1 MEQTKLLFEIDRLRK
16 CFEENE
22 VIKGMSFKVNKGDV
36 VAILGRSGC
45 GKSTLIRCINRLE
58 AASGGAIYFFPEE
71 DRPWKLISGATTTE
85 RIRIDNSGKYRML
98 ALQKSL
104 EQTKAQISHDTT
116 LDAAT
121 KRSRLQQAKSTFDEK
136 YAEAKASISNVSE
149 TELHKHIGMVFQSFN
164 LFNNKNVI
172 DNVMFPQIKVLG
184 RSKEESRR
192 RAEETLER
200 VGLIERKDYKIS
212 ELSGGQKQRAAIAR
226 AIVMDPEVIL
236 FDEPTSAL
244 DPEMVGEVLQVM
256 RDLASNGQTMLVV
269 THEMSF
275 AKNVANR
282 VLFLEGGY
290 IAEDTSS
297 QAFFE
302 RPNTESARTFIAGL

>member
-1 MEQTKLLFEIDRLRK
+1 MEQTKLLFEVDRLRK
-16 CFEENE
+16 CFDDNE
-22 VIKGMSFKVNKGDV
+22 VIKNMSFKVNKGDV
-36 VAILGRSGC
+36 IAILGRSGC

-58 AASGGAIYFFPEE
+58 SASGGAIYFYPEE
-71 DRPWKLISGATTTE
+71 DKPWVLKNGKTTTE
-85 RIRIDNSGKYRML
+85 RVRIDNSGKYRML
-98 ALQKSL
+98 ALKESFKQTENAIKTDTSLDSQQK
-104 EQTKAQISHDTT
+104 Q
-116 LDAAT
+116 
-121 KRSRLQQAKSTFDEK
+121 SRLSQSKQTFKEK
-136 YAEAKASISNVSE
+136 YAEAESSISDVAE

-164 LFNNKNVI
+164 LFNNMNVL

-184 RSKEESRR
+184 RSKEESRE
-192 RAEETLER
+192 RAEKTLQR
-200 VGLIERKDYKIS
+200 VGLIDRKDYKVS

-244 DPEMVGEVLQVM
+244 DPEMVGEVLQVI

-282 VLFLEGGY
+282 VLFLDGGH

-297 QAFFE
+297 QKFFE
-302 RPNTESARTFIAGL
+302 QPETESARTFIKGL

>member
-1 MEQTKLLFEIDRLRK
+1 MENERLLFEVNRLRK
-16 CFEENE
+16 CFDDNE
-22 VIKGMSFKVNKGDV
+22 VIKSMSFKVNKGDV
-36 VAILGRSGC
+36 IAILGRSGC

-58 AASGGAIYFFPEE
+58 AASGGAIYFYPETE
-71 DRPWKLISGATTTE
+71 KPWVLRNGKTTTE

-98 ALQKSL
+98 ALKESL
-104 EQTKAQISHDTT
+104 KQTKEAIKADTS
-116 LDAAT
+116 LDSQQ
-121 KRSRLQQAKSTFDEK
+121 KQERLEKAKQTFKEK
-136 YAEAKASISNVSE
+136 YAEAQSSVSNVAE
-149 TELHKHIGMVFQSFN
+149 VELHKHIGMVFQSFN
-164 LFNNKNVI
+164 LFNNMNVL

-184 RSKEESRR
+184 RNKEESRK
-192 RAEETLER
+192 RAEETLKR
-200 VGLIERKDYKIS
+200 VGLIERKNFKIS

-256 RDLASNGQTMLVV
+256 RDLAANGQTMLVV

-282 VLFLEGGY
+282 VLFLENGY

-297 QAFFE
+297 QTFFE
-302 RPNTESARTFIAGL
+302 QPKTASAQSFISGL